1 MSKIDT
7 HNRTSKR
14 RLKRGEGYGRLPKFF
29 ILVSLMVILAI
40 LISFHQNAP
49 AQDIRSVL
57 TFDIASAQNLATETA
72 FPEDEAGLSAYIN
85 LGPLDFDNI
94 KTASEKT
101 FSEILDTDGGSYIYG
116 IIPVSGK
123 AYEASWTDNVH
134 FYADTNGWLVAF
146 FPKNTP
152 SASLAFW
159 TGGGYESH
167 SILSNDNTLEQA
179 LKKFIEQLGVDFVS
193 IKPSI
198 KYYHFSYPYATNLTL
213 FVAYGSKEVS
223 FFIPEEITLYETSYN
238 VLDNAGN
245 VRFVGFSS
253 IKLQGREIASVD
265 GGRKVGIIKEEP
277 VESTEEFKK
286 PGGLEVGE
294 TFNVTVKNYPIM
306 DRDGDG
312 NVTTKDIIVDTLS
325 VEVVA
330 VYPKEGIVTL
340 EVKTYSTV
348 DMPFKLTYTGSKII
362 PVYPGI
368 SYELVSSEGHSGDLS
383 VAMVFVYS

>member
-7 HNRTSKR
+7 HNRTSKSH
-14 RLKRGEGYGRLPKFF
+14 LKRGEGHGRLPKLI

-57 TFDIASAQNLATETA
+57 TFDIASAQKLATETA

-85 LGPLDFDNI
+85 LGSLDFDKI

-123 AYEASWTDNVH
+123 AYWASWTDNVY

-159 TGGGYESH
+159 TGGDSYSH

-179 LKKFIEQLGVDFVS
+179 LRKFMDQLGIDFVS
-193 IKPSI
+193 LKPFI

-213 FVAYGSKEVS
+213 FVAYGSKKVS

-238 VLDNAGN
+238 VLDNDYN
-245 VRFVGFSS
+245 YYEMSS
-253 IKLQGREIASVD
+253 IKLQDRVIASINED
-265 GGRKVGIIKEEP
+265 RKVGIIKEEP
-277 VESTEEFKK
+277 VESTEVFQK

-340 EVKTYSTV
+340 KVKTYSTV

-368 SYELVSSEGHSGDLS
+368 LYKLVSSEGHSGDLS

>member
-1 MSKIDT
+1 MSKIEEG
-7 HNRTSKR
+7 KR
-14 RLKRGEGYGRLPKFF
+14 NGRLLL
-29 ILVSLMVILAI
+29 IISIVSLMVILAI

-49 AQDIRSVL
+49 AQDIRL
-57 TFDIASAQNLATETA
+57 GFDIASAQKLATETA

-85 LGPLDFDNI
+85 LGSLDFDMI

-159 TGGGYESH
+159 TGGSEYSR

-179 LKKFIEQLGVDFVS
+179 LRKFMDQLGVDFVS

-213 FVAYGSKEVS
+213 FVAYGSKKVS

-238 VLDNAGN
+238 VLDNDYN
-245 VRFVGFSS
+245 WPPSPSS
-253 IKLQGREIASVD
+253 IELQGREIASII
-265 GGRKVGIIKEEP
+265 GYRKVGIIKEEP

-286 PGGLEVGE
+286 PGGLEVGK

>member
-7 HNRTSKR
+7 HNRTSKS
-14 RLKRGEGYGRLPKFF
+14 RLKRGERHGKLPKLI

-40 LISFHQNAP
+40 LISFHQNTP

-57 TFDIASAQNLATETA
+57 TFDIASAQKLATETA

-85 LGPLDFDNI
+85 LGSLDFDKI

-123 AYEASWTDNVH
+123 AHLASWTDDVH

-159 TGGGYESH
+159 TGGSSGSH

-179 LKKFIEQLGVDFVS
+179 LRKFMDQLGVDFIS

-213 FVAYGSKEVS
+213 FVAYGSKKIS

-238 VLDNAGN
+238 VLDNEANTYG
-245 VRFVGFSS
+245 GPSS
-253 IKLQGREIASVD
+253 IKLQDREIASIHGD
-265 GGRKVGIIKEEP
+265 RKVGIIKEEP

-286 PGGLEVGE
+286 PGGLGVGE
-294 TFNVTVKNYPIM
+294 TFSVTVKNYPIM

-330 VYPKEGIVTL
+330 LYPKEGIVTL
-340 EVKTYSTV
+340 EVKTYSAV

-368 SYELVSSEGHSGDLS
+368 SYELVSSERYSGDLS

>member
-7 HNRTSKR
+7 HNRTSKS
-14 RLKRGEGYGRLPKFF
+14 RLKRGEGHGRLPKLI

-49 AQDIRSVL
+49 AQDIQL
-57 TFDIASAQNLATETA
+57 GFDIASAQKLATETA

-85 LGPLDFDNI
+85 LGSLDFDMI

-146 FPKNTP
+146 FPKNKP

-159 TGGGYESH
+159 TGGDCYSR

-179 LKKFIEQLGVDFVS
+179 LRKFMDQLGVDFVS

-213 FVAYGSKEVS
+213 FVAYGSKKVS

-238 VLDNAGN
+238 VLDNE
-245 VRFVGFSS
+245 RWDSSS
-253 IKLQGREIASVD
+253 IKLQDRVIASID
-265 GGRKVGIIKEEP
+265 RGRKVGIIKEEP

-306 DRDGDG
+306 DRDGDE
-312 NVTTKDIIVDTLS
+312 NVTTKDIIVNTLS

-340 EVKTYSTV
+340 EVKTYSIV
-348 DMPFKLTYTGSKII
+348 DIPFKLTYTGSKII

-368 SYELVSSEGHSGDLS
+368 LYELVSSEGHSGDLS

>member
-7 HNRTSKR
+7 HNRTSKSH
-14 RLKRGEGYGRLPKFF
+14 LKRGKGHGRLPKLI

-40 LISFHQNAP
+40 LISSHQNAP

-57 TFDIASAQNLATETA
+57 TFDIASAQKLATETA

-85 LGPLDFDNI
+85 LGSLDFDKI

-123 AYEASWTDNVH
+123 AYDASWTDNVH

-159 TGGGYESH
+159 TGGGYYSH

-179 LKKFIEQLGVDFVS
+179 LRKFMDQLGVDFTS

-238 VLDNAGN
+238 VLDNDGLG
-245 VRFVGFSS
+245 RSS
-253 IKLQGREIASVD
+253 IKLQDRVIASIDV
-265 GGRKVGIIKEEP
+265 GRKAGIIKEEP
-277 VESTEEFKK
+277 VKSTEEFKK

-348 DMPFKLTYTGSKII
+348 DIPFKLTYTGSKII